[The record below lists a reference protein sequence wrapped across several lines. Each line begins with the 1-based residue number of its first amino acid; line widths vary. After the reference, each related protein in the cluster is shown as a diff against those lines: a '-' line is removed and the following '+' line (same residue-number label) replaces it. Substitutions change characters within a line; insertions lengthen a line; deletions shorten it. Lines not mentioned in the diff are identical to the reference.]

1 MTQELGDMG
10 SIYNLDVKIG
20 HPLGRFLI
28 PCYHSSPFFL
38 HLELVEY
45 WTLVRRTSIFTLST
59 QRGSSWMPQSILSFT
74 FPAMADLPSRTPPPS
89 WWTWKTSGSWWP
101 WETPPHTR
109 WAWIIVELMYRSF
122 KTLPGLSMS
131 SSWIIDEG
139 GCSLGRHPGL
149 ALGAEWILV
158 GDRSNFLPFY
168 WSTAFVQSGSWL
180 ARITYSTSEV
190 KTSNSPTSGSWYIYS
205 ICRTFVSWTRYKTAD
220 GKALHWLQLKTRQQ
234 FG

>member
-1 MTQELGDMG
+1 MDQAECRSSFSAL
-10 SIYNLDVKIG
+10 
-20 HPLGRFLI
+20 
-28 PCYHSSPFFL
+28 HSPPWPIF
-38 HLELVEY
+38 HLEPL
-45 WTLVRRTSIFTLST
+45 LHPDGLK
-59 QRGSSWMPQSILSFT
+59 T
-74 FPAMADLPSRTPPPS
+74 F
-89 WWTWKTSGSWWP
+89 GSWWP
-101 WETPPHTR
+101 WETPPRTC
-109 WAWIIVELMYRSF
+109 WAWVIVELIYTNF
-122 KTLPGLSMS
+122 KTLPGLSTS

-205 ICRTFVSWTRYKTAD
+205 ICRTFVSWTRYKTAHYTSLELLTELIQA
-220 GKALHWLQLKTRQQ
+220 G
-234 FG
+234 